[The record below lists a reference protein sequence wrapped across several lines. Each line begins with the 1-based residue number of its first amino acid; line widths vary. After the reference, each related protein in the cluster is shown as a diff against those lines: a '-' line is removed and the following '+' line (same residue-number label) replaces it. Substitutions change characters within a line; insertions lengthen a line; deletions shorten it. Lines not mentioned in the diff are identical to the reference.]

1 MRNYYLTD
9 GTLENFY
16 TAVFDAYKDG
26 NACLSSAPSLQI
38 GLGDG
43 FFRVQTDESK
53 AARVMTKIRGL
64 DGRALWEIDRIL
76 RANAPDKEQAAYL
89 YLRVLI
95 ESGKPARGNLANPS
109 VRRAMDIC
117 AQVGTEVHRLKG
129 FLRFQETADGVLYA
143 PCSPDNDVVDLL
155 MPHFAA
161 RLKTCSFII
170 HDVWRGVAGIYHKGE
185 WLVTAAGEA
194 VFSPSERER
203 NFQSLWKKYYHT
215 VTIAQRKNERQRRN
229 YMPVRYW
236 KFLTEEPN

>member
-1 MRNYYLTD
+1 MKNFYFTD
-9 GTLENFY
+9 GSAENFY
-16 TAVFDAYKDG
+16 TAVFVAYKDE
-26 NACLSSAPSLQI
+26 NAYVTSSGAVQV

-43 FFRVQTDESK
+43 FFRVQTDEAK
-53 AARVMTKIRGL
+53 AARVTAKIQTL
-64 DGRALWEIDRIL
+64 DARALLEIDRIL
-76 RANAPDKEQAAYL
+76 RTNAADKEQAAYL
-89 YLRVLI
+89 YLRALI
-95 ESGKPARGNLANPS
+95 EYGKPVRGALTRGE
-109 VRRAMDIC
+109 VRRAMDLS

-129 FLRFQETADGVLYA
+129 FLRFQETQDGVLYA

-155 MPHFAA
+155 MPHFAH

-194 VFSPSERER
+194 EFALSEREK

-215 VTIAQRKNERQRRN
+215 VTIAERKNERQRKN

-236 KFLTEEPN
+236 KFLTEEPK